1 MKFVLQLWY
10 KEKLAYIHRR
20 NEKRHLTIR
29 KRKRYEVE
37 LGEAATEP
45 LYWAVEGPAWP
56 FSAL

>member
-10 KEKLAYIHRR
+10 KENLAYIHRR
-20 NEKRHLTIR
+20 NEKPNLTIR
-29 KRKRYEVE
+29 KRKRYEVK

-45 LYWAVEGPAWP
+45 LYRAVEGPAWP